1 MIPPSSPGRG
11 PPFILLP
18 IFTGVPILRVAVGA
32 SVIATGKIGGAFHAS
47 LLCPSRSLSPY
58 FKLVRELSFSIGGR
72 RIFDFIG
79 GVLPGVPS
87 SEEFLFS
94 FFVGYGPTSLA
105 PPVCVAS
112 CICFAT
118 LGGAF
123 AEVLPLSQDYGV
135 RQSSSLH
142 VGLFVMFPFELTQ
155 HRFVREDPLC
165 FCDAA

>member
-47 LLCPSRSLSPY
+47 ILCPSRSLSPH

-79 GVLPGVPS
+79 GVLPGDPS

-94 FFVGYGPTSLA
+94 FFVGYRPTSLA
-105 PPVCVAS
+105 QLVCVAS

-118 LGGAF
+118 SVRNGAGRGDDLSPLPVPGRGLGTQF
-123 AEVLPLSQDYGV
+123 APLPTSPVNPGP
-135 RQSSSLH
+135 RH
-142 VGLFVMFPFELTQ
+142 
-155 HRFVREDPLC
+155 
-165 FCDAA
+165 